1 MFVRDTIGLKGR
13 DIYSCNV
20 GVQCSIKIAKHP
32 MLEAVKAELE
42 LVKQIVGNKN
52 TEIQVIAD

>member
-1 MFVRDTIGLKGR
+1 MYVRDTIGLKGR
-13 DIYSCNV
+13 DIFNCNV

-42 LVKQIVGNKN
+42 LVKQIIG
-52 TEIQVIAD
+52 

>member
-1 MFVRDTIGLKGR
+1 MYVRDTIGLKGR
-13 DIYSCNV
+13 DIYNCNV

-42 LVKQIVGNKN
+42 LVKQIISKKN
-52 TEIQVIAD
+52 TEIQVSAD